1 MSAIGVQSVAISCN
15 QSRSVAI
22 SRALHAC
29 NGFVLMAALLM
40 FWSHHR
46 VLRSHQGHSE
56 IISWHA
62 DTWRVA
68 PEHVASMLERDELR
82 ANEVAVNV
90 QAMSRGK
97 PCLLRQLEDAWAI
110 CVAPLLG
117 DGVTW
122 RVRYRDLANLLPSE
136 RRRAVAA
143 GGHGGEPALGRHD
156 VLARRQEL

>member
-1 MSAIGVQSVAISCN
+1 MPSECNQSQSVAIRRD
-15 QSRSVAI
+15 QSQSVAL
-22 SRALHAC
+22 SMLVMAS
-29 NGFVLMAALLM
+29 FVLMAALLM

-156 VLARRQEL
+156 VLARRQEH